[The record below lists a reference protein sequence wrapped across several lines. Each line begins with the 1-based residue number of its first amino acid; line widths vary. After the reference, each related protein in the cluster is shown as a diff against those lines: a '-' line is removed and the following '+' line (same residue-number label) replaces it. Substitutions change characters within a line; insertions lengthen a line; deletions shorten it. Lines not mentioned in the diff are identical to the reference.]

1 MPQQRFRTQEVVLM
15 SEKLFVYQDANLI
28 KQIKALLKGGSN
40 SAPAAK
46 HAQSIIEQFINGG
59 ILNLRNC
66 GRLTRH
72 GDARIKNCL
81 KFDLVRSYRL
91 IAVLVESGIAF
102 LYVGSHAECDHWIKH
117 NAWIEPNLDKKRNT
131 ITQIR
136 EPEKSTDIPGEGP
149 DADRLEPDYD
159 ALIFQNLSE
168 HDLRQIFSGL
178 CR

>member
-1 MPQQRFRTQEVVLM
+1 MPQQRFRTGEVVFM
-15 SEKLFVYQDANLI
+15 NQKLYVYQDANLN
-28 KQIKALLKGGSN
+28 KQIKALLKGGAN
-40 SAPAAK
+40 SAPAAR

-59 ILNLRNC
+59 ILDLRNS

-117 NAWIEPNLDKKRNT
+117 NALIEPNLDKKRNT

-136 EPEKSTDIPGEGP
+136 DTACITDTPIGGP
-149 DADRLEPDYD
+149 DADPFEPDYD
-159 ALIFQNLSE
+159 ALLFQDLTE
-168 HDLRQIFSGL
+168 QDLRQIFSGL